1 MRPSPRLPELQIR
14 VSAPSVWPMKTLVAL
29 LIGAILGL
37 ASGAGSAIWAAGML
51 GPGVR
56 IGGGID
62 AGGWRSDWTIGSQ
75 AANPWT
81 RARVA
86 RHGLLALSKEEAVY
100 FTRNTDDGGQRLR
113 EACTYSVTGTAMP
126 AFWWSVTLYDATS
139 YLPQNTDKALSYDST
154 AAETSSAGQAW
165 SFLIAPERPDS
176 GEAWVS
182 SRAAGDF
189 DLTLR
194 LYKPAPELITA
205 PEKTLPPPSITR
217 LSCRSAP

>member
-1 MRPSPRLPELQIR
+1 MSGLSVSP
-14 VSAPSVWPMKTLVAL
+14 VKTLMAL

-37 ASGAGSAIWAAGML
+37 AAGAGSAMWIAGAV

-56 IGGGID
+56 IGGGIN
-62 AGGWRSDWTIGSQ
+62 AGGWKSDWTIGSP

-100 FTRNTDDGGQRLR
+100 FTRNTDDTGERLQ
-113 EACTYSVTGTAMP
+113 EACTYRVTGIALP
-126 AFWWSVTLYDATS
+126 ALWWSLTLYDATS
-139 YLPQNTDKALSYDST
+139 FLPQNSDNALSFDRTDADT
-154 AAETSSAGQAW
+154 ARMGEAW
-165 SFLIAPERPDS
+165 SFLIAPERPDA
-176 GEAWVS
+176 GGPWVS
-182 SRAAGDF
+182 SRAAGNF

-194 LYKPAPELITA
+194 LYKPAPDLIAA
-205 PEKTLPPPSITR
+205 PLETLPPPAITR